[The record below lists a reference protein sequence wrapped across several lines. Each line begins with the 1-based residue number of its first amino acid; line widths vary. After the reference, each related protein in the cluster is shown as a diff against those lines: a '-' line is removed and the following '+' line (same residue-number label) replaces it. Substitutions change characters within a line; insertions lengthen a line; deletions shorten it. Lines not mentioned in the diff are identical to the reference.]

1 MNAPFA
7 GSLRTRLRFERPT
20 YSRDRS
26 GEQVVTWTE
35 DFQAWGHVRSQ
46 TGKNEGVVAGGLLAT
61 ASHDI
66 ELRYRTDI
74 TPDMAVYILPDG
86 PRLDI
91 LTEPID
97 PDGTRER
104 ILLRC
109 EYRGGAA

>member
-7 GSLRTRLRFERPT
+7 GSLRTRLRFDRPT
-20 YSRDRS
+20 HTRHRS
-26 GEQVVTWTE
+26 GERAVTWTPAFE
-35 DFQAWGHVRSQ
+35 AWGHVRSQ
-46 TGKNEGVVAGGLLAT
+46 TGKNEGIAAGGELAI

-74 TPDMAVYILPDG
+74 TPDMSVYILPDG

-91 LTEPID
+91 LTEPVD

-104 ILLRC
+104 TLLRC